1 VCLLC
6 PTQSTHEGHTGLGT
20 LMSGTGDVHCEDGIE
35 EGCEVCACVLCAL
48 VLSCTCDVFF
58 KVDIYRQG
66 VGTSVFYF

>member
-1 VCLLC
+1 
-6 PTQSTHEGHTGLGT
+6 
-20 LMSGTGDVHCEDGIE
+20 MSGTGDVHCEDGIE